1 MTEAI
6 VGGVRSML
14 SLLSGVGPSSNLRL
28 GDFHD
33 LVVAMVVGSLAVVLK
48 AGGLVVV
55 VVEGLTDRSRCWSSF
70 KTSVRLVVCWISGA
84 SVGWLDFNC
93 KSSNNCDLVDLS
105 VGFAVVVLD
114 FFNIL
119 IISDLM
125 VP

>member
-1 MTEAI
+1 MTEDM

-28 GDFHD
+28 GDLHD
-33 LVVAMVVGSLAVVLK
+33 LVVTIVVGTRAVVLRA
-48 AGGLVVV
+48 AGLVV
-55 VVEGLTDRSRCWSSF
+55 VVEGLTDCRRCWSSF
-70 KTSVRLVVCWISGA
+70 KTSVLLVVCWIWGT
-84 SVGWLDFNC
+84 SVGCCDFNC

-105 VGFAVVVLD
+105 VGFVVVLD
-114 FFNIL
+114 FFKIL

>member
-1 MTEAI
+1 M

-33 LVVAMVVGSLAVVLK
+33 LVVTIVVGTLAVVLK

-55 VVEGLTDRSRCWSSF
+55 VEGLTDCRRCWSSF
-70 KTSVRLVVCWISGA
+70 KTSVLLVVCWSWGT
-84 SVGWLDFNC
+84 SVGCCDFNC

-119 IISDLM
+119 IISDLI